1 MAGRK
6 NKLQYLLG
14 YEEGAQGYRKYDVT
28 ANKVSDAEAKALAQQ
43 INNAIRRL
51 EKAGIEEQSAEYL
64 MMKHYAASD
73 PNGKGKIYNITPSG
87 DIRLTKDMRGMT
99 AKERAYYINT
109 MRNILNSK
117 TYTVTGT
124 KAAMKKSFEHYQST
138 AAADRPGMTYDK
150 YTQVWKTYREKI
162 ANNKK
167 NKIGSDLIELLLERT
182 SIYDMEPEEMAE
194 AMEYMELGEDEGISA
209 LLDAY
214 PQLINW
220 Q

>member
-14 YEEGAQGYRKYDVT
+14 YEEGAQGYRKYDIT
-28 ANKVSDAEAKALAQQ
+28 ASKVSDAEAKALAQQ
-43 INNAIRRL
+43 INNAFRRL

-64 MMKHYAASD
+64 MVKHYAASD

-87 DIRLTKDMRGMT
+87 DIRVSKNMKDMT

-117 TYTVTGT
+117 TYSVTGT
-124 KAAMKKSFEHYQST
+124 KAAMKKSYEYYKSK
-138 AAADRPGMTYDK
+138 AVSDRPGMTYDK
-150 YTQVWKTYREKI
+150 YTEVWKTYRENV

-167 NKIGSDLIELLLERT
+167 NKIGSDLIELLLEKT
-182 SIYDMEPEEMAE
+182 SIYDMDPDEMAG

-209 LLDAY
+209 LFDEY
-214 PQLINW
+214 PQLIDW